1 MGLNISNIFNFAKL
15 IGPVKNLLGKL
26 KIPLMVIVGVLVVGL
41 CGFGLYKWISGL
53 TNTAISAAHAQGV
66 AEANS
71 AQSQA
76 ANKAMIDAV
85 ANLQKWRADAD
96 KKMSD
101 LRTQNVQEKKS
112 IDSYDA
118 KDIAV
123 KHPEEVEKWAN
134 DTTTGLFNDIQTETT
149 PKAQGDSQ

>member
-15 IGPVKNLLGKL
+15 IGPVKNLLAKL
-26 KIPLMVIVGVLVVGL
+26 KIPLMVIVGVLVVGI

-53 TNTAISAAHAQGV
+53 TSSAVSAAHSQGV
-66 AEANS
+66 AETNNAT
-71 AQSQA
+71 ALA
-76 ANKAMIDAV
+76 ANKAMLDAIQ
-85 ANLQKWRADAD
+85 NLQKLEADTN
-96 KKMSD
+96 KKLSD
-101 LRTQNVQEKKS
+101 LRTENVKEKKS

-118 KDIAV
+118 KDIAI

-149 PKAQGDSQ
+149 LKAQGDGQ